1 MAQDEQMYVRVGM
14 IVCFNQPDKF
24 VVVMIRNCCDVEN
37 STQILIL
44 TNPPEAETRQHPAEY
59 GQEHDTKAQEIGGGG
74 GSSSS
79 EGGARAASTT
89 QEEPTESRGMQSE
102 WDPAQRKAE
111 LAMLRHLSEQDAT
124 EHERAQLKSE
134 SEEFAAQGT

>member
-79 EGGARAASTT
+79 EGDARAASTT
-89 QEEPTESRGMQSE
+89 QEEPAESRGMQSE
-102 WDPAQRKAE
+102 WDPAQRKASSRCCGICRNK
-111 LAMLRHLSEQDAT
+111 MLRSMSGLS
-124 EHERAQLKSE
+124 
-134 SEEFAAQGT
+134 